1 MKKMKIYITCFFLI
15 IGIGLIM
22 IYSASSVWA
31 EYKTGNSFYYLIRQ
45 GIFFVLGLVCF
56 IISSKIPYQFWKK
69 YANHIFILCLIL
81 LIAVLIPGIGIVRGG
96 ARSWI
101 GIGDF
106 SIQPAEF
113 MKLGFVIF
121 TSKFLANNEGIMRK
135 NLYFYLY
142 MLVIGV
148 VFGLII
154 LQPDFGSGII
164 LVAGIVFMLF
174 IGGIQ
179 LKNIMIGFLCAC
191 VGIGVMIC
199 MAPYRLERIQSF
211 LDPWQDPL
219 GSGFQIIQSLYA
231 ISPASLFGYGLFKSR
246 QKYFYLPEPQND
258 FIFAIICEEL
268 GIIGGLV
275 VVGLFAAIIYIGYR
289 LAMSVKDPF
298 AGFVCFGF
306 TSLILIQV
314 FINIAVVIGLIPVTG
329 VTLPFMSYGGSSLV
343 ISMFMMGINV
353 NIMRTADK
361 NLNFEYTEE
370 KRFRLNWK
378 RKKKNS

>member
-1 MKKMKIYITCFFLI
+1 
-15 IGIGLIM
+15 M

-31 EYKTGNSFYYLIRQ
+31 QFKTGNSYYYLIRQ
-45 GIFFVLGLVCF
+45 GLFFVVGLVGF
-56 IISSKIPYQFWKK
+56 IVASKIPFLFWKK
-69 YANHIFILCLIL
+69 HANKIFIICIIL

-121 TSKFLANNEGIMRK
+121 TAKFLSNNEGIMRK

-142 MLVIGV
+142 MFVVGI
-148 VFGLII
+148 VFGLIL

-164 LVAGIVFMLF
+164 LVAGIVLMLF
-174 IGGIQ
+174 VGGIQ
-179 LKNIMIGFLCAC
+179 IKNIIL
-191 VGIGVMIC
+191 GIGIAIVGVAIMILI
-199 MAPYRLERIQSF
+199 APYRMERIQSF

-231 ISPASLFGYGLFKSR
+231 ISPASLFGYGLFNSK

-268 GIIGGLV
+268 GIIGGLIV
-275 VVGLFAAIIYIGYR
+275 IGLFAVIIYIGYK
-289 LAMSVKDPF
+289 LSKASKDTF
-298 AGFVCFGF
+298 ASFTVFGF
-306 TSLILIQV
+306 TSLLLVQV
-314 FINIAVVIGLIPVTG
+314 FVNIAVVIGLIPVTG
-329 VTLPFMSYGGSSLV
+329 VTLPFISYGGSSLV
-343 ISMFMMGINV
+343 ISMFMMGIIV
-353 NIMRTADK
+353 NIMKMVDK
-361 NLNFEYTEE
+361 DLDFEYKNE
-370 KRFRLNWK
+370 KKFKLPFSTK
-378 RKKKNS
+378 FYKKNSDK